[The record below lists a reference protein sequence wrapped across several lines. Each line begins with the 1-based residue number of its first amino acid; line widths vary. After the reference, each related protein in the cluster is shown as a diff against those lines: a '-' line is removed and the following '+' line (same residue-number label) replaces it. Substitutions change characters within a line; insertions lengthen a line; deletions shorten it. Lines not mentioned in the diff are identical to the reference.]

1 MTRTIREYEGE
12 KHRDGFNKRTVY
24 ICKCDRCK
32 NFKDRIG
39 RKSKNGKVDKV
50 DENKSNNRYRRM

>member
-1 MTRTIREYEGE
+1 MTRTTREYEGE

-32 NFKDRIG
+32 NFKDRVG
-39 RKSKNGKVDKV
+39 RKSKKWKG
-50 DENKSNNRYRRM
+50 RQGR